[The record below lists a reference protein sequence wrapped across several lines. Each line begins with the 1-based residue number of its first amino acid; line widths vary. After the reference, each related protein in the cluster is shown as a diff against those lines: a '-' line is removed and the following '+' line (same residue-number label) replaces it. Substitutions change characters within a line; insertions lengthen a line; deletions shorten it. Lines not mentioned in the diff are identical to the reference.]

1 MKITFTGKHE
11 KLTPKQERKLAIQ
24 FGKLSKLLEQRG
36 EKEAQV
42 KLGTERHQQL
52 AEVRLNYYDQALVGA
67 GAGGD
72 QFTAMM
78 DAVEKIQ
85 KQALKVRTKFRDL
98 KRETPQ
104 RVAKTDVAPDALM
117 EPVLKGARKSRARIV
132 LGAEPAPEPAP
143 PGGRPARVVRAG
155 SKSNGKPMT
164 IDEAMLAL
172 DEKRDYLVY
181 RDAGNEAVR
190 ILVRRR
196 DGRVDL
202 IEA

>member
-1 MKITFTGKHE
+1 MKITFTGKQE
-11 KLTPKQERKLAIQ
+11 KLTPKQERKLAMQ

-42 KLGTERHQQL
+42 KLGNERHQQL

-67 GAGGD
+67 GSASD
-72 QFTAMM
+72 QFTALME
-78 DAVEKIQ
+78 AVEKIQ
-85 KQALKVRTKFRDL
+85 KQALKIRTKFRDL

-104 RVAKTDVAPDALM
+104 RVAKTDVAPDALT
-117 EPVLKGARKSRARIV
+117 EPVLKGARKSKAKIV
-132 LGAEPAPEPAP
+132 LGAEPAMEPP
-143 PGGRPARVVRAG
+143 SGDRPARVIRAG
-155 SKSNGKPMT
+155 ARSNGKPMT
-164 IDEAMLAL
+164 IDEAMLAM

-181 RDAGNEAVR
+181 RDAATEAVR
-190 ILVRRR
+190 VLVRRR

>member
-1 MKITFTGKHE
+1 MKITFTGKQDE
-11 KLTPKQERKLAIQ
+11 LTPSQERKLAMQ

-42 KLGTERHQQL
+42 KLGAERHLQL

-67 GAGGD
+67 GAGAD

-78 DAVEKIQ
+78 EAVEKIQ
-85 KQALKVRTKFRDL
+85 KQALKVRTRFRDL

-104 RVAKTDVAPDALM
+104 RVARTGVAPAALT
-117 EPVLKGARKSRARIV
+117 EPVLKGARKSKAAAAAD
-132 LGAEPAPEPAP
+132 AEPEPPAA
-143 PGGRPARVVRAG
+143 GRPARVVRAG
-155 SKSNGKPMT
+155 AKSNGKPMT

-172 DEKRDYLVY
+172 GEKRDYLVY
-181 RDAGNEAVR
+181 RDAATESVR
-190 ILVRRR
+190 VLVRRR
-196 DGRVDL
+196 DGLVDL

>member
-1 MKITFTGKHE
+1 MKITFTGKQE
-11 KLTPKQERKLAIQ
+11 KLTPTQERKLAMQ

-42 KLGTERHQQL
+42 KLGYERHQQL

-67 GAGGD
+67 GAGAD
-72 QFTAMM
+72 QFTALME
-78 DAVEKIQ
+78 AVEKIQ
-85 KQALKVRTKFRDL
+85 KQALKVRTKFRDR

-104 RVAKTDVAPDALM
+104 RVAKTDVAPDALTA
-117 EPVLKGARKSRARIV
+117 PVLKGARKSKAKIV
-132 LGAEPAPEPAP
+132 LGVEPAPEPP
-143 PGGRPARVVRAG
+143 PSDRPARVVRAG

-164 IDEAMLAL
+164 IDEAMLAM

-181 RDAGNEAVR
+181 RDASTEAVR
-190 ILVRRR
+190 VLVRRR
-196 DGRVDL
+196 DGLVDL